1 MIEATDAAVVPV
13 AAACLAWLWL
23 LLARRGFWRA
33 RPRIEEQRDPPPAS
47 WPMVVAIVP
56 ARDEAALLE
65 ATLGSLLAQNY
76 PGELAIVLVDDHSAD
91 DTAAL
96 AQSLARAAPRP
107 LEVLHAPP
115 LPAGWSGKLWALA
128 CGVRHARQVAP
139 EAGYVLLTDADIL
152 HAPDN
157 LARLVARA
165 EAGRL
170 DLVSLMVLLH
180 CASFWE
186 RLLMPPFVFF
196 FRLLYPFAAVNDP
209 ASSTAAAAGGCM
221 LVRARAL
228 QDAGGIDAIRGA
240 LIDDV
245 ALARAIKWR
254 PGGGRIW
261 LGLTTATRSL
271 RRYDTIGAIWA
282 MVARTADVQL
292 RHSLWLL
299 GLTMLGLALTF
310 IVPPLAL
317 LAGLARGEALL
328 AGTGGLALGSMALAF
343 WPTLRLYCLGPAWA
357 LTLPLAAVLFGAMT
371 LDSAWRFRRGA
382 GGRWKGRVMRPEI

>member
-1 MIEATDAAVVPV
+1 
-13 AAACLAWLWL
+13 
-23 LLARRGFWRA
+23 
-33 RPRIEEQRDPPPAS
+33 
-47 WPMVVAIVP
+47 VVAIVP

-65 ATLGSLLAQNY
+65 ATLGALVAQEY
-76 PGELAIVLVDDHSAD
+76 PGELALVLVDDHSAD
-91 DTAAL
+91 ETAAIG
-96 AQSLARAAPRP
+96 QRLARTAGRR
-107 LEVLHAPP
+107 LEVVRAPP
-115 LPAGWSGKLWALA
+115 LPPSWSGKLWAVANGL
-128 CGVRHARQVAP
+128 RHAAGLAP
-139 EAGYVLLTDADIL
+139 AAEYLLLTDADIA

-157 LARLVARA
+157 LARLVAKA

-170 DLVSLMVLLH
+170 DLVSLMVRLH

-228 QDAGGIDAIRGA
+228 QDAGGIAAIRA
-240 LIDDV
+240 ELIDDV
-245 ALARAIKWR
+245 ALARALKRR

-271 RRYDTIGAIWA
+271 RRYQTLGTIWA

-299 GLTMLGLALTF
+299 GLAMLGLTLTF
-310 IVPPLAL
+310 LVPPLAL
-317 LAGLARGEALL
+317 LAGLARGEVLL
-328 AGTGGLALGSMALAF
+328 AGAGGLAQGAMALAF
-343 WPTLRLYCLGPAWA
+343 WPTLRLYRLGAAWA
-357 LTLPLAAVLFGAMT
+357 LTLPLAAALFGAMT
-371 LDSAWRFRRGA
+371 LDSAWRFRRGT
-382 GGRWKGRVMRPEI
+382 GGRWKGRVMTPEV

>member
-1 MIEATDAAVVPV
+1 MIDVTGAVVVPV
-13 AAACLAWLWL
+13 AACLARLGL
-23 LLARRGFWRA
+23 LFGRRGFWRA
-33 RPRIEEQRDPPPAS
+33 RPRIEAMSDPLPAA
-47 WPMVVAIVP
+47 WPAVVAIVP

-65 ATLGSLLAQNY
+65 ATLGSLLAQDY
-76 PGELAIVLVDDHSAD
+76 SGRLAVVLVDDHSAD
-91 DTAAL
+91 DTAAV
-96 AQSLARAAPRP
+96 AQNLARRAAWP
-107 LEVLHAPP
+107 LEVVQAPP
-115 LPAGWSGKLWALA
+115 LPAGWSGKLWAVASGL
-128 CGVRHARQVAP
+128 RHAPA
-139 EAGYVLLTDADIL
+139 ADYLLLTDADIA

-170 DLVSLMVLLH
+170 DLASLMVRLH
-180 CASFWE
+180 CASLWE

-209 ASSTAAAAGGCM
+209 ASRVAAAAGGCM

-228 QDAGGIDAIRGA
+228 QQAGGIDAVRGA

-245 ALARAIKWR
+245 ALARAIKR
-254 PGGGRIW
+254 RQGGGRIW

-271 RRYDTIGAIWA
+271 RRYETLGAIWA

-292 RHSLWLL
+292 RHSLLLL

-317 LAGLARGEALL
+317 LAGLVQGDGRLLLPGAL
-328 AGTGGLALGSMALAF
+328 AQGGMALAF
-343 WPTLRLYCLGPAWA
+343 WPTVRLYRLGHAWT
-357 LTLPLAAVLFGAMT
+357 LTLPVAAMLFGAMT
-371 LDSAWRFRRGA
+371 LDSARRFRRGA
-382 GGRWKGRVMRPEI
+382 GGRWKGRVITPEA

>member
-1 MIEATDAAVVPV
+1 
-13 AAACLAWLWL
+13 
-23 LLARRGFWRA
+23 
-33 RPRIEEQRDPPPAS
+33 
-47 WPMVVAIVP
+47 
-56 ARDEAALLE
+56 
-65 ATLGSLLAQNY
+65 
-76 PGELAIVLVDDHSAD
+76 
-91 DTAAL
+91 
-96 AQSLARAAPRP
+96 
-107 LEVLHAPP
+107 
-115 LPAGWSGKLWALA
+115 
-128 CGVRHARQVAP
+128 VRHAGQVAP

-165 EAGRL
+165 EVGRL
-170 DLVSLMVLLH
+170 DLVSLMVRLH

-186 RLLMPPFVFF
+186 RLLMPPFVFL

-228 QDAGGIDAIRGA
+228 QDAGSIDAIRGA

-271 RRYDTIGAIWA
+271 RRYDRLGAIWA

-328 AGTGGLALGSMALAF
+328 AGAGGLAQGAMALAF
-343 WPTLRLYCLGPAWA
+343 WPTLRLYRLRAAWT
-357 LTLPLAAVLFGAMT
+357 LTLPIAAALFGAMT

-382 GGRWKGRVMRPEI
+382 GGRWKGRVMTPEV

>member
-1 MIEATDAAVVPV
+1 ML
-13 AAACLAWLWL
+13 CLQSLALLALLVWLWL
-23 LLARRGFWRA
+23 LLGWHGFWRA
-33 RPRIEEQRDPPPAS
+33 RPRIEEQRDPPPWA
-47 WPMVVAIVP
+47 WPAVVAIAP

-76 PGELAIVLVDDHSAD
+76 PGELAVVLVDNHSAD
-91 DTAAL
+91 GTAAI
-96 AQSLARAAPRP
+96 AQSLARTALRP
-107 LEVLHAPP
+107 LEVVRAPP
-115 LPAGWSGKLWALA
+115 LPAGWSGKLWALDS
-128 CGVRHARQVAP
+128 GLRHAGQVAP
-139 EAGYVLLTDADIL
+139 AAAYVLLTDADIA

-157 LARLVARA
+157 LARLVAKA

-170 DLVSLMVLLH
+170 DLVSLMVRLH

-196 FRLLYPFAAVNDP
+196 FGLLYPFAAVNDP
-209 ASSTAAAAGGCM
+209 RSPVAAAAGGCM

-228 QDAGGIDAIRGA
+228 QDAGGIDAVRGA

-245 ALARAIKWR
+245 ALARAIKRR

-261 LGLTTATRSL
+261 LGLTTVTRSL
-271 RRYDTIGAIWA
+271 RRYETLGAIWA

-299 GLTMLGLALTF
+299 GFAMLGLALTF
-310 IVPPLAL
+310 IVPSLAL
-317 LAGLARGEALL
+317 LVGLLRGDALVAG
-328 AGTGGLALGSMALAF
+328 AGALALCAMALAF
-343 WPTLRLYCLGPAWA
+343 WPTVRLYRLGPAWA
-357 LTLPLAAVLFGAMT
+357 LTLPLAAALFGTMT

-382 GGRWKGRVMRPEI
+382 GGRWKGRVMTPEV